1 MGGGSGQQQGQW
13 PGAAGGGG
21 AQQIDTGVVY
31 DTYLLSGNRQPATQG
46 PKQQQGG
53 GRRQERG
60 NAGENAKG
68 GGGWRQHSRSAL
80 LALCRSSSR
89 TRSSW
94 HAGRR
99 QKNYRRLWEQIKA
112 VGRGDGLDAEG
123 RPGLPGPELSVEEL
137 VRMVS
142 RLPPDVPCIP
152 HVAPSLQYL
161 DSRAFAAFMKDLAK
175 NGHVA
180 RAMELFDWIKDL
192 SPAHDLAALADV
204 YSELA

>member
-1 MGGGSGQQQGQW
+1 
-13 PGAAGGGG
+13 
-21 AQQIDTGVVY
+21 
-31 DTYLLSGNRQPATQG
+31 
-46 PKQQQGG
+46 
-53 GRRQERG
+53 
-60 NAGENAKG
+60 
-68 GGGWRQHSRSAL
+68 
-80 LALCRSSSR
+80 
-89 TRSSW
+89 
-94 HAGRR
+94 
-99 QKNYRRLWEQIKA
+99 
-112 VGRGDGLDAEG
+112 
-123 RPGLPGPELSVEEL
+123 
-137 VRMVS
+137 MVS